1 MGCSRVRQ
9 EAKYQTITEVHKDQ
23 EWSIA
28 WLCSL
33 LKVSRASYYKW
44 LNRAKSAYQRECEEL
59 MTLIVEYDER
69 FRHILGYRRMTG
81 YINQLNHKKYSIKFV
96 RHMMKK
102 LNIKSIIRKK
112 KNTYT
117 PSKENEVADNIL
129 ARDFNA
135 TKPNEKWATDVTEF
149 KIIGSKEKLYLS
161 AIIDLYDRSIVSY
174 VLSCRNDNKLVFDTF
189 KLAIKYNPDAKPIF
203 HSDRGFQYTS
213 KVFRYQVEQ
222 AGMTQSMSRVG
233 RCIDNCPTE
242 GLWGIIKSEMYYP
255 YKYHSKEELIKAI
268 EDYIRFYNNERLQ
281 ERYGFKAP
289 LQVRK
294 EALKKVLPTQYPIA
308 ENKRILKYYAQ
319 LEAMTA

>member
-9 EAKYQTITEVHKDQ
+9 EAKYQTISEVHKEK

-44 LNRAKSAYQRECEEL
+44 LNRDKSAYQKECEEL

-81 YINQLNHKKYSIKFV
+81 YINHLNHKNYSIKFV

-102 LNIKSIIRKK
+102 LNIKAIIRRK

-117 PSKENEVADNIL
+117 VSKENEVADNIL
-129 ARDFNA
+129 ARDFYA
-135 TKPNEKWATDVTEF
+135 TKPNQKWATDVTEF
-149 KIIGSKEKLYLS
+149 KITGSKEKLYLS

-174 VLSCRNDNKLVFDTF
+174 VISGRNDNKLVFDTF
-189 KLAIKYNPDAKPIF
+189 KLAMKYNPDAKPIF

-213 KVFRYQVEQ
+213 KVFRYQLER

-255 YKYHSKEELIKAI
+255 YKFHSKEELIKAI

-294 EALKKVLPTQYPIA
+294 EALKKEEPTQYPIA
-308 ENKRILKYYAQ
+308 ENKRIAKYYAQ
-319 LEAMTA
+319 LEAMTV

>member
-9 EAKYQTITEVHKDQ
+9 EAKYQTISEVHKEK

-44 LNRAKSAYQRECEEL
+44 LNRDKSTYQKECEEL

-81 YINQLNHKKYSIKFV
+81 YINHLNHKNYSIKFV

-102 LNIKSIIRKK
+102 LNIKAIVRRK

-117 PSKENEVADNIL
+117 IPKENEVADNIL
-129 ARDFNA
+129 ARDFYA

-174 VLSCRNDNKLVFDTF
+174 VISGRNDNKLVFDTF
-189 KLAIKYNPDAKPIF
+189 KLAMKYNPDAKPIF

-213 KVFRYQVEQ
+213 KVFRYQLEQ

-255 YKYHSKEELIKAI
+255 YKFHSKAELVKAI

-289 LQVRK
+289 LQVRE
-294 EALKKVLPTQYPIA
+294 EALNKELPTQYPIA
-308 ENKRILKYYAQ
+308 ENKRITKYYAQ
-319 LEAMTA
+319 LEAMAA